1 MHHQKSDMKSLVTCK
16 KEELLDQLLSSIEEE
31 IWDSQDFSRQRPL
44 WVIVTHY
51 GRDSWKERRPMTPQ
65 EKIHLM
71 RPFRKDESPRI
82 IDPGACRD
90 WAIESE
96 DNWMRIIPEGK
107 DLLLESAQKHNDTQF
122 LEAVKK
128 FESKGRK

>member
-1 MHHQKSDMKSLVTCK
+1 
-16 KEELLDQLLSSIEEE
+16 
-31 IWDSQDFSRQRPL
+31 
-44 WVIVTHY
+44 
-51 GRDSWKERRPMTPQ
+51 MTPQ

>member
-1 MHHQKSDMKSLVTCK
+1 
-16 KEELLDQLLSSIEEE
+16 
-31 IWDSQDFSRQRPL
+31 
-44 WVIVTHY
+44 
-51 GRDSWKERRPMTPQ
+51 
-65 EKIHLM
+65 
-71 RPFRKDESPRI
+71 
-82 IDPGACRD
+82 
-90 WAIESE
+90 ESE